1 MSSCSVGLKTQRL
14 QFQSQN
20 IGTKARH
27 TTIHNPAEPAA
38 HYNFWPM
45 IPPPDRV
52 AGRVAPPSSHTTGRT
67 GPYPAVPG
75 SPCGR
80 RKQRLKTA
88 ELTEVNGTE
97 AINQSGA
104 CTFFWRSQS

>member
-45 IPPPDRV
+45 IPAPNRVPGGLPLPAPTPPDVRV
-52 AGRVAPPSSHTTGRT
+52 RIRRFLAVLADEESSG
-67 GPYPAVPG
+67 
-75 SPCGR
+75 
-80 RKQRLKTA
+80 
-88 ELTEVNGTE
+88 
-97 AINQSGA
+97 
-104 CTFFWRSQS
+104 